1 MIRDQWA
8 FPCQPCWLE
17 AKRKCSETTTKVA
30 PARFSETITCMT
42 YVPCMQAVAPQ
53 FEAKKLWEEAQRE
66 AKRTGKEPG
75 PVKVVTAQA
84 AVVA

>member
-1 MIRDQWA
+1 
-8 FPCQPCWLE
+8 
-17 AKRKCSETTTKVA
+17 
-30 PARFSETITCMT
+30 
-42 YVPCMQAVAPQ
+42 MQAVAPQ